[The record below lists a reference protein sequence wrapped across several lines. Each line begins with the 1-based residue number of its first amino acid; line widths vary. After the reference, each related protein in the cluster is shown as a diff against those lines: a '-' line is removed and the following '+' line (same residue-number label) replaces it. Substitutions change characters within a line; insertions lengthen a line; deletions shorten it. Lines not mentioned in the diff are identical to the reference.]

1 MITLDETHRAARIKI
16 VEEHVRSENLHDI
29 EAIMHT
35 FGDTAQYDDEPW
47 SEHHAGRGGVRGY
60 YEDLL
65 RVAPDLKID
74 VKRRHVTDENIIL
87 EVTISGTHIGNW
99 RGLPGTGKKFEFP
112 LSAVY
117 TFDDA
122 DKLAGE
128 RIYYDRATVLR
139 QVGVFHEPEDT
150 VGRVS
155 TILTHPVTITRAMAR
170 RVNEA
175 VH

>member
-16 VEEHVRSENLHDI
+16 VEEHVKSENLHDI

-112 LSAVY
+112 LCAVY

-139 QVGVFHEPEDT
+139 QVGVFHEPEYT
-150 VGRVS
+150 LVRVS

>member
-1 MITLDETHRAARIKI
+1 M
-16 VEEHVRSENLHDI
+16 
-29 EAIMHT
+29 
-35 FGDTAQYDDEPW
+35 
-47 SEHHAGRGGVRGY
+47 
-60 YEDLL
+60 
-65 RVAPDLKID
+65 KID

-112 LSAVY
+112 LCAVY

-122 DKLAGE
+122 DKLAEE

-139 QVGVFHEPEDT
+139 QVGVFHELEDT
-150 VGRVS
+150 LGRMS
-155 TILTHPVTITRAMAR
+155 TILTHPVTITRTMAR
-170 RVNEA
+170 RLNEA